1 MANKSFNS
9 ASIRQLA
16 EKIKNN
22 TSEIDSELKKLENVC
37 SNIQT
42 SWKDKGSNI
51 YVDKVNQKRSQLL
64 QVNNDFKSLATL
76 LEKYATSMD
85 QKQQSIIEEGSA
97 L

>member
-1 MANKSFNS
+1 MPNKSFNS
-9 ASIRQLA
+9 TSIRNLA

-22 TSEIDSELKKLENVC
+22 TAEIDSEIKKLESVC

-64 QVNNDFKSLATL
+64 QVNNDFKNLAAL

-85 QKQQSIIEEGSA
+85 QKQQSIVEEGSA

>member
-1 MANKSFNS
+1 MANISFNS
-9 ASIRQLA
+9 ASIRNLA

-22 TSEIDSELKKLENVC
+22 TAEIDAELKNLENVC

-51 YVDKVNQKRSQLL
+51 YVDKVNQKRSQLSK
-64 QVNNDFKSLATL
+64 VNSDFKNLATL

-85 QKQQSIIEEGSA
+85 QKQQSISEEGSA